1 MENNHTIL
9 IADDNQDVL
18 TALKLALK
26 GEQYKVNTA
35 STPQE
40 VLTLLSR
47 KAFSCLLLDLNYQ
60 QDTTSGAEGKALIQA
75 IRELDK
81 HVPIIAM
88 TGFSSVDIAVEM
100 MKQGAN
106 DYIEKPWRNSQL
118 FNRIA
123 TQIEQAKIRNQNNKL
138 TQENALLKKQSAKH
152 FIAQSQIM
160 KDTLEQIER
169 IAKSD
174 MNVLFTGENGTGK
187 SALAK
192 YLHEHSARHEST
204 FLAVN
209 MGAIPETLFESEM
222 FGHVKGAFTDAK
234 DDRMGRFE
242 LANEGTLFL
251 DEIANIS
258 MTQQAKLLHV
268 LEERKFERIGS
279 QLTLDANVRL
289 ISATNA
295 NLNAMVENSQFR
307 QDLLY
312 RLNTIEIRI
321 PALRER
327 PEDILPITNF
337 FIDSLCQKYR
347 MNVKQLSQ
355 TAKDALISY
364 QWPGN
369 IRELMHTVER
379 SIFLAKTDE
388 ITATDL
394 NLPEN
399 TSNVI
404 SSNEEQ
410 TLEEIEKAEIL
421 KRLAKY
427 ENDPQK
433 TAASLGLTRSSYY
446 RRLEKHQLNSQ

>member
-1 MENNHTIL
+1 MENKHSIL
-9 IADDNQDVL
+9 IADDNPDVL
-18 TALKLALK
+18 SALKLALK
-26 GEQYKVNTA
+26 SENYHVATA
-35 STPQE
+35 SSPQE

-47 KAFSCLLLDLNYQ
+47 KLFSCLLLDLNYQ
-60 QDTTSGAEGKALIQA
+60 QDTTSGAEGKALIQS

-81 HVPIIAM
+81 NVPIIAM
-88 TGFSSVDIAVEM
+88 TGFSSVEIAVEM

-118 FNRIA
+118 FSRIA
-123 TQIEQAKIRNQNNKL
+123 TQIEQANVRNQNNKL

-192 YLHEHSARHEST
+192 YLHEHSMRNENT

-234 DDRMGRFE
+234 EDRMGRFE
-242 LANEGTLFL
+242 LASEGTLFL
-251 DEIANIS
+251 DEIANIN

-279 QLTLDANVRL
+279 QITLDANVRM

-295 NLNAMVENSQFR
+295 DLTSMVEESRFR

-327 PEDILPITNF
+327 PEDILPIATF
-337 FIDSLCQKYR
+337 FIESLCQKYR
-347 MNVKQLSQ
+347 METKSLSEG
-355 TAKDALISY
+355 ARDALLNY

-369 IRELMHTVER
+369 IRELMHTIER
-379 SIFLAKTDE
+379 SLFLAKSE
-388 ITATDL
+388 VIAVNDL
-394 NLPEN
+394 NLPISVQQSN
-399 TSNVI
+399 TDRT
-404 SSNEEQ
+404 EQ
-410 TLEEIEKAEIL
+410 TLEEIEKSEIL

-446 RRLEKHQLNSQ
+446 RRLEKHQLNG